1 MPEEYGRP
9 CFKGFCLLEEYK
21 MAYREVVC
29 LHDEYSKAYTTLFNA
44 VTDALE
50 AIRKNNYGQAE
61 ELLKNGQI
69 EAEEK
74 FLQAGEDRE

>member
-9 CFKGFCLLEEYK
+9 CFKGVCPLEDYK
-21 MAYREVVC
+21 MMYREV
-29 LHDEYSKAYTTLFNA
+29 LYLQDEYSKAYTTLFNA

-50 AIRKNNYGQAE
+50 AIHKNNYGQAE

-74 FLQAGEDRE
+74 FLLAGEDRE